1 MRVERI
7 AIPRGLPGRLAS
19 QAAAVFAL
27 GFLAAMTASAATLDR
42 IHESGHLRLGFLTD
56 ASPFSYRGKSGAA
69 EGYSVALCQEVAE
82 QVRTQLQR
90 PDLVVD
96 WVEVAPDDALRE
108 VQAGGIDLLCVPT
121 SATLRRRQDVSFSIP
136 VFAGGIRAAVRKDAP
151 AALRQALGE
160 DQPQRPVWRG
170 SPAAKLIEK
179 TTFAVVS
186 GMTAESWL
194 ARTLDSFQIHATIV
208 KVPDHRAGLQQL
220 LDRKVDVLFGDRS
233 VMLEA
238 MDEASMREV
247 VIFPRLFTHEP
258 LSLALAR
265 GDDDFALV
273 VDRALSRLYSSGDFP
288 KLYSKW
294 FGDFDEAA
302 RTFFL
307 WSTPPPE

>member
-1 MRVERI
+1 
-7 AIPRGLPGRLAS
+7 
-19 QAAAVFAL
+19 
-27 GFLAAMTASAATLDR
+27 
-42 IHESGHLRLGFLTD
+42 
-56 ASPFSYRGKSGAA
+56 
-69 EGYSVALCQEVAE
+69 
-82 QVRTQLQR
+82 
-90 PDLVVD
+90 
-96 WVEVAPDDALRE
+96 
-108 VQAGGIDLLCVPT
+108 
-121 SATLRRRQDVSFSIP
+121 
-136 VFAGGIRAAVRKDAP
+136 VRKDAP

-194 ARTLDSFQIHATIV
+194 ARTLDSFQVHATIV